1 MEQQST
7 IHKAVKTT
15 NLGMVLPTLVAIL
28 LLLLLAVGSA
38 KPLFNHFAGPF
49 DITSEELVSINDPKD
64 TFRTYVTVRPDF
76 ALDTTFYYYET
87 QDDSSE
93 KIIHSYY
100 ALQFGERLLLARYPG
115 AANGDIRTPKPF
127 TGRIVRL
134 SDEEKTSVLQ
144 ALVTEY
150 PTLEGVFLPFL
161 LDATGSGESVL
172 PMIVGLL
179 VLAGFV
185 AWNLIKL
192 FGSVANLSKHPV
204 AKSLSRFGDWRQM
217 AQEIDTQMAEPHET
231 HGEFFHLTR
240 DWLVYQSKTQ
250 FEAVPYRDLV
260 WQYIL
265 PITYRSFGIATGKA
279 YNLMVFD
286 RCGKSRSLTLGK
298 AGEAA
303 SDLQNKLQSH
313 APWSFSGY
321 FVETETAWNR
331 EREKMIAV
339 VEARKLAIENSRA
352 EAQKAQHEAN
362 GLLENDSLEQPNA
375 DQVAVAGD

>member
-144 ALVTEY
+144 AWS
-150 PTLEGVFLPFL
+150 PSIPL
-161 LDATGSGESVL
+161 LRVYFCPS
-172 PMIVGLL
+172 
-179 VLAGFV
+179 F
-185 AWNLIKL
+185 W
-192 FGSVANLSKHPV
+192 
-204 AKSLSRFGDWRQM
+204 
-217 AQEIDTQMAEPHET
+217 
-231 HGEFFHLTR
+231 TR
-240 DWLVYQSKTQ
+240 
-250 FEAVPYRDLV
+250 
-260 WQYIL
+260 
-265 PITYRSFGIATGKA
+265 
-279 YNLMVFD
+279 
-286 RCGKSRSLTLGK
+286 LG
-298 AGEAA
+298 AA
-303 SDLQNKLQSH
+303 SQFC
-313 APWSFSGY
+313 P
-321 FVETETAWNR
+321 
-331 EREKMIAV
+331 
-339 VEARKLAIENSRA
+339 
-352 EAQKAQHEAN
+352 
-362 GLLENDSLEQPNA
+362 
-375 DQVAVAGD
+375 

>member
-1 MEQQST
+1 M
-7 IHKAVKTT
+7 
-15 NLGMVLPTLVAIL
+15 
-28 LLLLLAVGSA
+28 
-38 KPLFNHFAGPF
+38 
-49 DITSEELVSINDPKD
+49 
-64 TFRTYVTVRPDF
+64 
-76 ALDTTFYYYET
+76 
-87 QDDSSE
+87 
-93 KIIHSYY
+93 
-100 ALQFGERLLLARYPG
+100 
-115 AANGDIRTPKPF
+115 
-127 TGRIVRL
+127 
-134 SDEEKTSVLQ
+134 
-144 ALVTEY
+144 
-150 PTLEGVFLPFL
+150 PFL

-240 DWLVYQSKTQ
+240 DWLVYQSKTR

-260 WQYIL
+260 WQYML
-265 PITYRSFGIATGKA
+265 PITYRSFGIVTGKA
-279 YNLMVFD
+279 YNLIVFD

-303 SDLQNKLQSH
+303 LDLQNKLQSH

-321 FVETETAWNR
+321 SVETETAWNR
-331 EREKMIAV
+331 EREKMIAWWKPANWQLRIAV
-339 VEARKLAIENSRA
+339 LRPKRHNTKRMVCSKMTALNNQMLTRLPWRAIER
-352 EAQKAQHEAN
+352 KGWH
-362 GLLENDSLEQPNA
+362 
-375 DQVAVAGD
+375 